1 MDFIV
6 TPIRHKRYN
15 KRGKEFKNRHPE
27 LCGAHIRLAFFGV
40 GLHFLGVDKAKVPV
54 PYSAQDGSF

>member
-15 KRGKEFKNRHPE
+15 KRGKEFKNCHPE
-27 LCGAHIRLAFFGV
+27 LCGAHIRLAFFEV
-40 GLHFLGVDKAKVPV
+40 GLHFLG
-54 PYSAQDGSF
+54 